1 LGASSGVIRRCFS
14 LNSTVALEG
23 IMKNVVILGL
33 LTGGIFFV
41 YSYFKRVA
49 INRRKKF
56 IAGFCLPKSIRE
68 KVNEVYPHLSTSDVM
83 EVMKGLKE
91 YFLICNLAGGN
102 FVSMPSQ
109 VVDVAWHEF
118 ILFTKQY
125 QVFCAKAFGR
135 FLHHVPAEAM
145 RTPTIAQDGIK
156 RAWRLS
162 CKREKINPDSPSRL
176 PILFNI
182 DSKLNIKNG
191 FFYTPNC
198 KGSGNS
204 GFCAGDIG
212 GGCGSNG
219 CGGNS
224 AQGCGANDGGG
235 CGGGD

>member
-1 LGASSGVIRRCFS
+1 
-14 LNSTVALEG
+14 
-23 IMKNVVILGL
+23 MKNIVILGL
-33 LTGGIFFV
+33 LTGGFFFV
-41 YSYFKRVA
+41 YRYFKQSA
-49 INRRKKF
+49 KNRRKKF
-56 IAGFCLPKSIRE
+56 IENFYFPKTIRE
-68 KVNEVYPHLSTSDVM
+68 KVTEVYPQLSTTEVN
-83 EVMKGLKE
+83 EVMRGLKE
-91 YFLICNLAGGN
+91 YFYICNMAGEK

-125 QVFCAKAFGR
+125 QVFCSKAFGR

-145 RTPTIAQDGIK
+145 RTPTIAQEGIQ

-162 CKREKINPDSPSRL
+162 CKREKINPDSPTKL

-182 DSKLNIKNG
+182 DSKLKISNG

-212 GGCGSNG
+212 GGCGSSG
-219 CGGNS
+219 CGGDS
-224 AQGCGANDGGG
+224 GHGCGSSCGGG